1 MPRHTARHR
10 TPCPR
15 GLVNARLRR
24 FAFALFAL
32 SLPLAAAEPSAPVE
46 LRLWR
51 LDCGQ
56 LWTYNLDE
64 MSDTRAYVGQSKL
77 FVGSCYLIRHGNDYL
92 LWDTGLSREYLGKPL
107 TQGKEDSTAL
117 AKTVVDQL
125 AQIDVKPAQIS
136 KVGISHYH
144 FDHIGQAAEFPQATL
159 LIGAGDY
166 AVLGTPGHEE
176 RTRRFAPWLGKDAKV
191 EKVRG
196 DLDVFGDGSV
206 VMLDLP
212 GHTPGHHGLLVN
224 LPRRGPVLL
233 SGDVVHLHENLDTR
247 GVPSFNTDRAQ
258 SLASMDRFASLARNL
273 KATLIIQHE
282 EADVGKLPM
291 FPEAAE

>member
-1 MPRHTARHR
+1 M
-10 TPCPR
+10 
-15 GLVNARLRR
+15 NACLRR
-24 FAFALFAL
+24 LAAACLLML
-32 SLPLAAAEPSAPVE
+32 SLPLFAADSAPRTE

-56 LWTYNLDE
+56 LWTYHLDE
-64 MSDTRAYVGQSKL
+64 LSDTRAYVGQSKL
-77 FVGSCYLIRHGNDYL
+77 FVGSCYLIRHGDEYL

-107 TQGKEDSTAL
+107 TRGKEDSTAL
-117 AKTVVDQL
+117 AKTVVEQL
-125 AQIDVKPAQIS
+125 AQIAVKPAQIA
-136 KVGISHYH
+136 KIGISHYH
-144 FDHIGQAAEFPQATL
+144 FDHIGQAAEFPQAVL

-176 RTRRFAPWLGKDAKV
+176 RTKRLAPWLGKEAKV

-224 LPRRGPVLL
+224 LPGRGPILL
-233 SGDVVHLHENLDTR
+233 SGDVVHLHENLETH

-258 SLASMDRFASLARNL
+258 SLASMDRFAMLAKNL

-282 EADVGKLPM
+282 EADVGKLPV

>member
-1 MPRHTARHR
+1 MRVP
-10 TPCPR
+10 
-15 GLVNARLRR
+15 VNAVRR
-24 FAFALFAL
+24 FASVLLMF
-32 SLPLAAAEPSAPVE
+32 PLALMAAESPGAPE

-77 FVGSCYLIRHGNDYL
+77 FVGSCYLIRHGGEYL

-107 TQGKEDSTAL
+107 MQGKEDSTAL
-117 AKTVVDQL
+117 AKTVVEQL
-125 AQIDVKPAQIS
+125 AQIGVKPAQIA
-136 KVGISHYH
+136 KIGISHYH

-176 RTRRFAPWLGKDAKV
+176 RTKRFAPWLGKDAKV

-224 LPRRGPVLL
+224 LPKRGPVLL

-258 SLASMDRFASLARNL
+258 SLASMDRFAKLAQNL

-282 EADVGKLPM
+282 EADIAKLPV

>member
-1 MPRHTARHR
+1 MKARFR
-10 TPCPR
+10 
-15 GLVNARLRR
+15 RL
-24 FAFALFAL
+24 ASAALL
-32 SLPLAAAEPSAPVE
+32 SFPFPLLAADAAPRQE

-64 MSDTRAYVGQSKL
+64 LSDTRAYVGQSKL
-77 FVGSCYLIRHGNDYL
+77 FVGSCYLIRHGDEYL

-107 TQGKEDSTAL
+107 ARGGEDSTAL
-117 AKTVVDQL
+117 AKTVVEQL
-125 AQIDVKPAQIS
+125 AQIGVKPAQIT

-166 AVLGTPGHEE
+166 AVLGTPGHEA
-176 RTRRFAPWLGKDAKV
+176 RTKQFAPWLGKDAKV

-224 LPRRGPVLL
+224 LPSRGPVLL

-258 SLASMDRFASLARNL
+258 SLASMDRFAQLARNL

-282 EADVGKLPM
+282 EADIAKLPV